1 MSEPTYGLTEQ
12 GRMVAAI
19 WEHHLEWEAL
29 VERMIQ
35 HVPPS
40 AKLIHEEHARL
51 VNKKEITW

>member
-1 MSEPTYGLTEQ
+1 
-12 GRMVAAI
+12 MVAAI